1 MAEDEVI
8 LIMNFVDGSNL
19 DRMLFGKKEYREVSE
34 VNSPQKLGHV
44 TSKLHE
50 TSNLL
55 QFTAEQ
61 VAFITT
67 KIAAAIQYMHHHN
80 PVVIHQDIKPQNV
93 LVSLASTAATAA

>member
-44 TSKLHE
+44 TSEVNSPQKLGHV
-50 TSNLL
+50 TSDNWD
-55 QFTAEQ
+55 
-61 VAFITT
+61 
-67 KIAAAIQYMHHHN
+67 M
-80 PVVIHQDIKPQNV
+80 
-93 LVSLASTAATAA
+93 